1 VLLIFDGKIGLIG
14 VAYIGP
20 SIETTS
26 IPMTLIGQIV
36 IALVVISR
44 VKSLD
49 VQIVACT
56 YSEESLS
63 RGVS

>member
-1 VLLIFDGKIGLIG
+1 M
-14 VAYIGP
+14 
-20 SIETTS
+20 TS
-26 IPMTLIGQIV
+26 IAVTVIGRIV

-44 VKSLD
+44 VTSLD